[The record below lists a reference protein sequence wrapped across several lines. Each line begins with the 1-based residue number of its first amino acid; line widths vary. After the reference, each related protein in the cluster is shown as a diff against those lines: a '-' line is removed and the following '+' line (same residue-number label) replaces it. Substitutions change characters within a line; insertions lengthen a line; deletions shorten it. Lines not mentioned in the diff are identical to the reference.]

1 MEATTKTTES
11 STQPEAGG
19 APTSSPSFRG
29 VVDDLF
35 DVLTAQTVKGL
46 VATRDA
52 LEVLARWIDDRAKVV
67 GELATKLSTAPSGSA
82 SP

>member
-1 MEATTKTTES
+1 MEATTKTTEPS
-11 STQPEAGG
+11 SQPEAGG
-19 APTSSPSFRG
+19 APPPPSFHG

>member
-1 MEATTKTTES
+1 MEATTETTEP
-11 STQPEAGG
+11 STQPEA
-19 APTSSPSFRG
+19 PPPSFRG